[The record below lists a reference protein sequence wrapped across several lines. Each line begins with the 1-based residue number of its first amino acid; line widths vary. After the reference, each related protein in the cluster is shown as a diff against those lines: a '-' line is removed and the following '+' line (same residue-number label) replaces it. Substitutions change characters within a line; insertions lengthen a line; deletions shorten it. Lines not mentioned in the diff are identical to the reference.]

1 MALIIED
8 EKVKKLRKFAEENII
23 TFREFKRIFR
33 KEVECVGDRPNYVIY
48 LPTKYRLV
56 FSIEYCCSADR
67 ETKIKCRHMSISA
80 LKRPE
85 ENEQK
90 YPNMQTVELLCDML
104 GFSSYKSGNLYI
116 DLRKNDPIPN
126 IDIIEFLDE
135 LPMTEEDKLGF

>member
-1 MALIIED
+1 
-8 EKVKKLRKFAEENII
+8 
-23 TFREFKRIFR
+23 
-33 KEVECVGDRPNYVIY
+33 
-48 LPTKYRLV
+48 
-56 FSIEYCCSADR
+56 
-67 ETKIKCRHMSISA
+67 MSISA